1 MPAFQRE
8 YVWKKAD
15 AKKLINSLIKDYPTG
30 TMLTWETN
38 KPPELKGNREYK
50 STQGAVKLIL
60 DGQQRIT
67 TLYMLMTGK
76 IPPYYEEKEIL
87 HDIRG
92 LYVNVQDGT
101 LEYYQKRIMKND
113 PRWVGITEIFQKK
126 IRLLDITEK
135 LEHKREERLPKQL
148 VHKIDDTI
156 NSILKIADREFLEQ
170 TIPVEATIREAIDIF
185 YIVNSS
191 GVNLTEAELALAQ
204 ISGYWP
210 KAREK
215 FKAKLYSLSQR
226 GWVFKLDFIMY
237 VLLGTLYRMGS
248 NMRKLHGEE
257 NENEIKRVWEIL
269 DKQVLDYALNLLQS
283 KGYVDHSSE
292 INSVYALVPIITYI
306 YLQPGHKLNG
316 EQIAK
321 VIKWFYYSQIKTRY
335 TSQLPQKLDKDLKII
350 ESSESPFDELLKLI
364 EEDRPLEVKPHEFAG
379 RGIQSPYFNLMKW
392 VLKSQ
397 NAICL
402 GTGLS
407 IRNNMGKKYA
417 LENDHIFAYS
427 TLRDSEHFNM
437 ENKFD
442 YSLAQEFTGRM
453 ILTMFENRTKS
464 NKLAEVYLKEAKER
478 FPNALK
484 LQCIPEEE
492 ELWKVENYKKF
503 LEARR
508 ELLAQKFNEFLNSI
522 SVTDYDIP
530 SQIDITDLIAA
541 AEGPSLEFKATL
553 RYCLAQQK
561 ADRRLENV
569 ILKTVAAFSNQDGG
583 TLIIGITDD
592 KQVLGLRNDY
602 NTLRDG
608 SRDSFELHLRNLLS
622 EAFGKEYVATNIG
635 VTFPMVDEEEICL
648 VDIKS
653 GQEPLFTHVQNKH
666 GNKSKKFYIRNGNS
680 SQELDIEEATSFIK
694 KRF

>member
-1 MPAFQRE
+1 MKISQIIVKIDENHLFVPAFQRE

-38 KPPELKGNREYK
+38 TPPELKGDYEYK
-50 STQGAVKLIL
+50 SSRGAVKLIL

-76 IPPYYEEKEIL
+76 IPPYYQEKEIL
-87 HDIRG
+87 DDIRG
-92 LYVNVQDGT
+92 LYVNVQDGA
-101 LEYYQKRIMKND
+101 LEYYRKRVMQND
-113 PRWVGITEIFQKK
+113 PRWVDITKIFQKE
-126 IRLLDITEK
+126 IRRRDIIEK
-135 LEHKREERLPKQL
+135 LEHKRGEQLPRIL
-148 VHKIDDTI
+148 ENEIEDIID
-156 NSILKIADREFLEQ
+156 SILKIEDREFLEQ

-210 KAREK
+210 QAREK
-215 FKAKLYSLSQR
+215 FKGKLYRLSEK
-226 GWVFKLDFIMY
+226 GWVFKLDFIVY
-237 VLLGTLYRMGS
+237 VLLGIIHGMGS

-257 NENEIKRVWEIL
+257 NKDEIKRVWEIL
-269 DKQVLDYALNLLQS
+269 DDRVLDYALNLLQS
-283 KGYVDHSSE
+283 KVFVDHSSE

-306 YLQPGHKLNG
+306 YQQPDHKLNG
-316 EQIAK
+316 EQISK
-321 VIKWFYYSQIKTRY
+321 VKKWFYYSQIRTRY
-335 TSQLPQKLDKDLKII
+335 ISQLPQKLDKDLKIVA
-350 ESSESPFDELLKLI
+350 SLESPFDELLKLI
-364 EEDRPLEVKPHEFAG
+364 GEDRPLEVKPHEFNG

-392 VLKSQ
+392 VFKSQ
-397 NAICL
+397 DAICL

-407 IRNNMGKKYA
+407 IRKNMGKKYA

-427 TLRDSEHFNM
+427 TLRDSDHFNM
-437 ENKFD
+437 ENKID

-453 ILTMFENRTKS
+453 ILTMSANRTKS

-478 FPNALK
+478 FPGALR
-484 LQCIPEEE
+484 LQCIPENE
-492 ELWKVENYKKF
+492 ELWKVENYKEF
-503 LEARR
+503 LKARR
-508 ELLAQKFNEFLNSI
+508 ELLAHRFNEFLNSI
-522 SVTDYDIP
+522 SETDYDIE
-530 SQIDITDLIAA
+530 SQIDISDLIAT

-561 ADRRLENV
+561 VDRRLEDV

-583 TLIIGITDD
+583 TLIIGVTDD
-592 KQVLGLRNDY
+592 KHVLGLHNDY

-608 SRDSFELHLRNLLS
+608 SRDSFELHLRNLLGK
-622 EAFGKEYVATNIG
+622 AFGKGYVATNIG
-635 VTFPMVDEEEICL
+635 ITFPLVDDEEICL

-653 GQEPLFTHVQNKH
+653 GQEPLFT
-666 GNKSKKFYIRNGNS
+666 
-680 SQELDIEEATSFIK
+680 
-694 KRF
+694 